1 MQSFESI
8 VYRYN
13 VYYFRQAT
21 RDTESQDD
29 TASVSEDGANRRQE
43 IPSVGQFCNLN
54 IFEQTYVLTKFI
66 SVKFIFIDIDIDM
79 YY

>member
-1 MQSFESI
+1 M

-13 VYYFRQAT
+13 VYSFRQAT

-43 IPSVGQFCNLN
+43 IPSVGQLCSLN
-54 IFEQTYVLTKFI
+54 IFEQTQMRTRFI
-66 SVKFIFIDIDIDM
+66 SEM
-79 YY
+79 YIGMYD